1 MSTGAVA
8 QLARLLSLI
17 PWLLARPGVPVEEAA
32 REFGVTPTQLR
43 KDLELAFMCGLP
55 GHLPDDLID
64 VSVAGDRI
72 VVTNADTIA
81 RPLRLHPDEAVSLLV
96 GLQTLEQLPGAH
108 DRDVLDRVRA
118 KLQRAAGDAADTGRR
133 VQVAVE
139 AEPADE
145 ALLAALRPA
154 LERGRRLRIRYYVPA
169 RDEVTTREVDPVRVV
184 VVDGRAYLEAW
195 CRTAEDIRLFR
206 LDRIEPGSLT
216 ELDVAAEVPAD
227 ADRPDLSDG
236 VFSPDP
242 EQQLATVR
250 VGPGGRWIAEAYPVE
265 SVEDLPDG
273 GARVTLRFGDPGWL
287 RRLVLRMGGTA
298 HVESPAELAADVAAT
313 ARAALTRYA

>member
-1 MSTGAVA
+1 VSTGAVA

-17 PWLLARPGVPVEEAA
+17 PWLLARPGVPVDEAA
-32 REFGVTPTQLR
+32 REFGVSPAQLR

-64 VSVAGDRI
+64 VSLEGDRI

-139 AEPADE
+139 AAPADE
-145 ALLAALRPA
+145 ELLVALRPA

-216 ELDVAAEVPAD
+216 ELAAAAEVPAD

-242 EQQLATVR
+242 HQQLATLR
-250 VGPGGRWIAEAYPVE
+250 VGPDGRWVAEAYPVE
-265 SVEDLPDG
+265 TVEDLPDG
-273 GARVTLRFGDPGWL
+273 AARVTLRVGDPGWL

-298 HVESPAELAADVAAT
+298 QVESPPELAADVAAA
-313 ARAALTRYA
+313 ARAALAHYA

>member
-1 MSTGAVA
+1 MSAGAVA

-17 PWLLARPGVPVEEAA
+17 PWLLARPGVPVDEAA
-32 REFGVTPTQLR
+32 REFGVTPAQLR

-64 VSVAGDRI
+64 VSLEGDRI

-118 KLQRAAGDAADTGRR
+118 KLQRAAGDAADTGSR

-139 AEPADE
+139 AEPGDE
-145 ALLAALRPA
+145 ALLAVLRPA

-184 VVDGRAYLEAW
+184 VVDGRASLVAW
-195 CRTAEDIRLFR
+195 CRSAEAVRLFR
-206 LDRIEPGSLT
+206 LDRIEPGSVT
-216 ELDVAAEVPAD
+216 ELDVAAQVPAD
-227 ADRPDLSDG
+227 ADRPDLSEG

-242 EQQLATVR
+242 AQQLATLR
-250 VGPGGRWIAEAYPVE
+250 VGPDGRWVAETYPVE
-265 SVEDLPDG
+265 AVADLPDG
-273 GARVTLRFGDPGWL
+273 GAEVALRVGDPAWL

-298 HVESPAELAADVAAT
+298 VVQAPVALADEVRGEAE
-313 ARAALTRYA
+313 AALAHYR

>member
-1 MSTGAVA
+1 VSSGAVA

-17 PWLLARPGVPVEEAA
+17 PWLLARPGVSVGDAA
-32 REFGVTPTQLR
+32 REFGVTPEQLR
-43 KDLELAFMCGLP
+43 KDLALAFMCGLP

-64 VSVAGDRI
+64 VSIEGDHI

-81 RPLRLHPDEAVSLLV
+81 RPLRLHPDEAVALLV

-118 KLQRAAGDAADTGRR
+118 KLQTAAGDAADTGHR
-133 VQVAVE
+133 VHVALE
-139 AEPADE
+139 AAPADE
-145 ALLAALRPA
+145 TVLSTLRPA

-195 CRTAEDIRLFR
+195 CRSAEAVRLFR
-206 LDRIEPGSLT
+206 LDRIEPGSVS
-216 ELDVAAEVPAD
+216 ELDVAAEVPPGAQ
-227 ADRPDLSDG
+227 RPDLSEG
-236 VFSPDP
+236 VFTPDP
-242 EQQLATVR
+242 DQLLATVR
-250 VGPGGRWIAEAYPVE
+250 VGPDGRWVVEAYPVE

-273 GARVTLRFGDPGWL
+273 GARVTLRVGDLGWL
-287 RRLVLRMGGTA
+287 RRLVLRLGGTA
-298 HVESPAELAADVAAT
+298 RVESPRELADAVAGEA
-313 ARAALTRYA
+313 AAALRRY